1 MAGEEF
7 LLASHPQA
15 SLLSKTVPQC
25 SPDSSLYYTSPCN
38 PAVFA
43 RGIRAAF
50 AILFGYF
57 ICEVIYATTDYSMGR
72 SLLAWRAFLGQRL
85 LEGHPTEE
93 CVLEP
98 MHGDAG

>member
-1 MAGEEF
+1 MGEEF
-7 LLASHPQA
+7 LLASHTQA

-25 SPDSSLYYTSPCN
+25 SPDSSLYYTPRCN
-38 PAVFA
+38 PAVVA

-50 AILFGYF
+50 AILFGHF
-57 ICEVIYATTDYSMGR
+57 ICEVIYAATDNSMGR
-72 SLLAWRAFLGQRL
+72 SPLAWRALLGQRI

-98 MHGDAG
+98 MHGDKG

>member
-1 MAGEEF
+1 MEGEEF
-7 LLASHPQA
+7 LLASHTQA

-25 SPDSSLYYTSPCN
+25 SPDSSLYYTPRCN

-50 AILFGYF
+50 AILFGHF
-57 ICEVIYATTDYSMGR
+57 ICEVIDAATDYSMDR
-72 SLLAWRAFLGQRL
+72 SLLAWRTFLGQRI

-98 MHGDAG
+98 MHGDEG

>member
-1 MAGEEF
+1 MGEEF
-7 LLASHPQA
+7 LLASHTQA

-25 SPDSSLYYTSPCN
+25 SPDSSLYYAPRCN

-43 RGIRAAF
+43 RGIRMAF
-50 AILFGYF
+50 ALFFGHS
-57 ICEVIYATTDYSMGR
+57 ICEVIDAATDYSTGG
-72 SLLAWRAFLGQRL
+72 SLLAWRALLGQRI

-98 MHGDAG
+98 THSDEG